1 MATITARLS
10 HLERERERESLKG
23 SRNRGKLVR
32 AAWKNEIKIPWKSW
46 LTSATVLETFNP
58 AGHCEMPLARFSYS
72 FFPDDVTARKW
83 KGKQKEGNLASFH
96 TATSLLILPP
106 LFPSHILHR
115 VLITNFHT
123 APRKL
128 DENGSSNSR
137 IRIRHGYAGLK
148 RKREE
153 IRCTFSPG
161 CAARAQHAAG
171 SPSPEDS
178 PPGMRAPR
186 RAPTDFPHRSL
197 PSRRSASPTPPPRAA
212 RLSLAP
218 PHHAAAPCHGRAALR
233 PAPPPPSLRGESW
246 RVAMNQGVATAVAR
260 KRENSKHSPAAQCDS
275 R

>member
-1 MATITARLS
+1 MNSGLSPSFLLQSSPSLASLSLSFRLVYPSIRPHKTPRRSDISAFVDNFTARRARRCTATITARLS

-123 APRKL
+123 APREL
-128 DENGSSNSR
+128 DENGSSNFR
-137 IRIRHGYAGLK
+137 IRISH
-148 RKREE
+148 
-153 IRCTFSPG
+153 T
-161 CAARAQHAAG
+161 
-171 SPSPEDS
+171 
-178 PPGMRAPR
+178 
-186 RAPTDFPHRSL
+186 
-197 PSRRSASPTPPPRAA
+197 
-212 RLSLAP
+212 
-218 PHHAAAPCHGRAALR
+218 
-233 PAPPPPSLRGESW
+233 
-246 RVAMNQGVATAVAR
+246 
-260 KRENSKHSPAAQCDS
+260 
-275 R
+275 